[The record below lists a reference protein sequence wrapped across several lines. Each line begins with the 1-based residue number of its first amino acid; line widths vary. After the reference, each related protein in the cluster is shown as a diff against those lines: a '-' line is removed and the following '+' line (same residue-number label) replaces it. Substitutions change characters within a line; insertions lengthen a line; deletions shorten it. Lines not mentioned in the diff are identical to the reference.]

1 MRNILFLFLILFVT
15 FSSTDVYAD
24 DKFVNKDLFPQLK
37 VGTTTKAITVELL
50 GKPVHE
56 NSNPNGKSIYFYDI
70 SKVQILSLLYDSDK
84 VLVKVDVFER
94 N

>member
-1 MRNILFLFLILFVT
+1 M
-15 FSSTDVYAD
+15 FSITAVYAG

-37 VGTTTKAITVELL
+37 VGTTTKNKTVELL

-56 NSNPNGKSIYFYDI
+56 NLNPNGKSIYFYDI
-70 SKVQILSLLYDSDK
+70 SKNQILSLLYESDK
-84 VLVKVDVFER
+84 VLMKIDVFKK